1 MTRAQAAAPGD
12 GVAWFGWVL
21 AGVFALSPLLGWLG
35 PLGFAPIAALG
46 GLLTLGGFRVDDD
59 QRPAALAI
67 LVLAVWALVST
78 AWSPFTPKNLES
90 STAFKLVA
98 QALLYWALFR
108 AGAKASAKTRA
119 AALRILVWGMAALG
133 LVLAIEAATGAALYQ
148 AVRAAINDPIRPD
161 LAVRNVAQGGFVLA
175 VLTPAAAVASKRT
188 GCGVWPIALMA
199 AGIAGA
205 SLNLAADAP
214 ILALVVSALVGLA
227 VYRWPVVAP
236 RTLGGAVAALFLAAP
251 AIVWLMRKL
260 GWFQQL
266 EASVSLSWA
275 QRMGYWRHAADWIGD
290 HPLRGWGLDASREFA
305 PGIILHPHNGALQ
318 IWLELGLIGAVSAA
332 VFWGAT
338 LASLSRPERDAGRA
352 AAAATAGAYLVF
364 SAVSFGVWQ
373 EWWLALGAVAA
384 SACMAVLHQRPLE
397 KRPAQPSTR

>member
-1 MTRAQAAAPGD
+1 MTRAQAAAPAAGA
-12 GVAWFGWVL
+12 AWVGWVL

-46 GLLTLGGFRVDDD
+46 GLLTLHGARVDDD

-67 LVLAVWALVST
+67 LVLVAWALVSM
-78 AWSPFTPKNLES
+78 AWSPYTPKKIES
-90 STAFKLVA
+90 STGVKLIA
-98 QALLYWALFR
+98 QAVLYWSLFR
-108 AGAKASAKTRA
+108 AGAAASAETRTT
-119 AALRILVWGMAALG
+119 ALRILVWGMAALG

-148 AVRAAINDPIRPD
+148 AVRTAINDPIRPD

-188 GCGVWPIALMA
+188 GCGVWPVVLMV

-205 SLNLAADAP
+205 SLSLAADAP
-214 ILALVVSALVGLA
+214 ILALIVSVVIGLA

-236 RTLGGAVAALFLAAP
+236 RALGAAVAVLFLAAP
-251 AIVWLMRKL
+251 GVVWLTRKL

-266 EASVSLSWA
+266 EASVSLSWS
-275 QRMGYWRHAADWIGD
+275 QRMGYWRHAADLIGD
-290 HPLRGWGLDASREFA
+290 HPLRGWGLDASRTFA
-305 PGIILHPHNGALQ
+305 PGIVLHPHDAALQ
-318 IWLELGLIGAVSAA
+318 IWLELGLIGAVAAA
-332 VFWGAT
+332 VFWGVT
-338 LASLSRPERDAGRA
+338 LAGQSRPDRDAGRA
-352 AAAATAGAYLVF
+352 AAAATAGAYLLF

-384 SACMAVLHQRPLE
+384 AACMALLRQPAWE
-397 KRPAQPSTR
+397 KRPAGASTR